1 MIQFRKLRY
10 SNFLSVGNTPI
21 EIDLQK
27 SSATLVV
34 GHNGAGKSSVLDALS
49 FALFGKA
56 HRNINKNQLINS
68 INKKNTLVEVE
79 FSVSGSNYLVRRGIK
94 PNIFEIYK
102 NQKLLNQ
109 ESHSKD
115 YQKILELNI
124 LKLNHKSFH
133 QVVVLG
139 SSNFIPFMQ
148 LAPYLRRMVI
158 EDLLDISIFGKM
170 STILKDKTSDLKKEM
185 KEIDNGISITQEK
198 IAMQTNHITELKDI
212 ELKIATNTEKKIKDI
227 ESEIEL
233 LQKRNFGLQTKYD
246 NEFGSVENLL
256 NVSMQKIN
264 ELTEEKTKLTHKAS
278 KVAKDVMF
286 YDKNDACPT
295 CSQKIDDS
303 LRQNKITEM
312 KDEAKVVFHK
322 ITETDETLSKL
333 KLEHQEIF
341 KKWQNLNDCQF
352 DIRTNNSQI
361 TLLEKQLKGY
371 AKNESSN
378 QESIDGA
385 KQFLYDLK
393 DTNNKLIE
401 KSQAK
406 FLERRYH
413 DAMAELLKDTGIKAK
428 IIREYLPT
436 MNTLIN
442 KYLNILDFF
451 VLFQLDENFSE
462 TIKSRHRDE
471 FTYASFSEGEK
482 QRIDLALLFAWR
494 QIAKIKNSAN
504 TNLLI
509 LDETFDSSL
518 DADGVDNLLK
528 ILYTLKGDSN
538 IFVISHKQDLL
549 DGKFP
554 DKIEFE
560 KRGNFTFR
568 K

>member
-1 MIQFRKLRY
+1 MIQFHKLRY
-10 SNFLSVGNTPI
+10 SNFLSVGTTPV

-34 GHNGAGKSSVLDALS
+34 GHNGAGKSSMLDALS

-56 HRNINKNQLINS
+56 HRNINKGQLINS
-68 INKKNTLVEVE
+68 INKKNTIVEVE
-79 FSVSGSNYLVRRGIK
+79 FSVGGNDYRVCRGIK
-94 PNIFEIYK
+94 PNLFEIYK
-102 NQKLLNQ
+102 NGKLLNQ

-115 YQKILELNI
+115 YQKILEMNI

-148 LAPYLRRMVI
+148 LPTYQRRMVI

-170 STILKDKTSDLKKEM
+170 STLLKDKTSDLKKEM
-185 KEIDNGISITQEK
+185 KDIENDINLTQEK
-198 IAMQTNHITELKDI
+198 ISMQEKHIKNLNDI
-212 ELKIATNTEKKIKDI
+212 EVKQATNTEKKIQDINSEIALLEKRNADLQFRYDSQIKEVTKLLDDGKKDI
-227 ESEIEL
+227 E
-233 LQKRNFGLQTKYD
+233 K
-246 NEFGSVENLL
+246 
-256 NVSMQKIN
+256 
-264 ELTEEKTKLTHKAS
+264 LTEVKSSLTHKAA
-278 KVAKDVMF
+278 KVAKDSMF
-286 YDKNDACPT
+286 YDKNDTCPS
-295 CSQKIDDS
+295 CAQKIDEE
-303 LRQNKITEM
+303 LRNSKIAEM
-312 KDEAKVVFHK
+312 KEKAKDLLGK
-322 ITETDETLSKL
+322 MKLTDKTLETLKA
-333 KLEHQEIF
+333 KQEDIF
-341 KKWQNLNDCQF
+341 KRWQELGDCQF
-352 DIRTNNSQI
+352 DMRNNESQI
-361 TLLEKQLKGY
+361 LLLQRQLKGY
-371 AKNESSN
+371 ESPESSN
-378 QESIDGA
+378 QKSIDDA
-385 KQFLYDLK
+385 KEFLYELK
-393 DTNNKLIE
+393 DKHSRLAESSQE
-401 KSQAK
+401 K
-406 FLERRYH
+406 FIERRYH
-413 DAMAELLKDTGIKAK
+413 DTMTELLKDTGIKAK

-442 KYLNILDFF
+442 KYLNVLDFF

-528 ILYTLKGDSN
+528 ILYTLKSDSN

-554 DKIEFE
+554 EKIEFE